1 MKYKGGEKID
11 RKIIKALAELEEALV
26 RAGLSEEEASDLV
39 DEIEERVG
47 EVLDVRTTTRKMNKY
62 NPAADFIGRQS
73 LFSWIS

>member
-1 MKYKGGEKID
+1 MNYKGGENID

-47 EVLDVRTTTRKMNKY
+47 EVLDGENDDQE
-62 NPAADFIGRQS
+62 NE
-73 LFSWIS
+73 

>member
-1 MKYKGGEKID
+1 MD

-47 EVLDVRTTTRKMNKY
+47 EVLEGENDDQENE
-62 NPAADFIGRQS
+62 
-73 LFSWIS
+73 

>member
-1 MKYKGGEKID
+1 MNNKGGENMD

-47 EVLDVRTTTRKMNKY
+47 EVLDGENDDQE
-62 NPAADFIGRQS
+62 NE
-73 LFSWIS
+73 